1 MVAMQQARSLDFQ
14 TFNTVFDAL
23 CSSRKDLS
31 RIDEFLRK
39 VSELLDASVGFT
51 IFDGTGSQ
59 MLYSLWVPH
68 IHEYNMASLPDE
80 FRPAHYSKLF
90 ADLIRREI
98 KTARRLSDMYDR
110 SALASDPWLSLYCY
124 ERGVE
129 HLLMQ
134 DLRRPGRKARLY
146 AHRRQGCP
154 DFTDSEVELF
164 ESIVRQTSALLEDS
178 ELVRIAEL
186 TSSKQGNCVRYT
198 QNIND
203 ALASRLGCHL
213 KSDHGLTPTETRVTL
228 LLATGLSPD
237 QIGFALSATTA
248 TVRAH
253 IKRVHEK
260 LSIRRLGE
268 LFLLISTMPGWQEY
282 LNETRVPA
290 AVACHQS

>member
-1 MVAMQQARSLDFQ
+1 MGMQQVRSRDFQ
-14 TFNTVFDAL
+14 TFSTVFDAL
-23 CSSRKDLS
+23 CSSRKDLGQ
-31 RIDEFLRK
+31 IDEFLLK
-39 VSELLDASVGFT
+39 VSELLNAYVGFT

-59 MLYSLWVPH
+59 MLYSLWAPQ
-68 IHEYNMASLPDE
+68 IPDYDMASLPDE
-80 FRPAHYSKLF
+80 FRPTHYSKLF

-134 DLRRPGRKARLY
+134 DLQRPGRKARLY
-146 AHRRQGCP
+146 AHRKQGSP
-154 DFTDSEVELF
+154 DFSDSEVDLF
-164 ESIVRQTSALLEDS
+164 ECIVRQASALLEDS

-186 TSSKQGNCVRYT
+186 TSNKQGNCVRYT
-198 QNIND
+198 QSIAD
-203 ALASRLGCHL
+203 TQASRLAWHL
-213 KSDHGLTPTETRVTL
+213 QSECGLTPTETRVTL

-237 QIGFALSATTA
+237 QIGFVLSATTA

-260 LSIRRLGE
+260 LSVRRLGE
-268 LFLLISTMPGWQEY
+268 LFVLISTMPGWQEY
-282 LNETRVPA
+282 LNETRASSAVPCDQA
-290 AVACHQS
+290 